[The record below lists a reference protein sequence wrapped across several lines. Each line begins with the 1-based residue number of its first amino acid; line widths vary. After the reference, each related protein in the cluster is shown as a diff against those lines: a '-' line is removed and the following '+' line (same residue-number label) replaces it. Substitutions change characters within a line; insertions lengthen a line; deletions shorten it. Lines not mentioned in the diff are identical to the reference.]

1 MFNRAPAVEC
11 SPREGLWYNPVH
23 CLQDQRGKN
32 QEICFTICQMRMTY
46 CHHWHKSPPSVPNDL
61 WPLHCCLR
69 RCRHHS
75 LGSGE
80 WFSRSPFGCAS
91 TAWYNN
97 GVMAHM
103 TWWRWK
109 CRRWGISGLHDW
121 WPVYCCSLFHS
132 VSWHKHHNNA
142 VTSGVFPGSKWCTH
156 YTRLPHYR
164 RSSTEYAVRINF
176 TSSGSYCILMC
187 TVSVLLAFFLFPTV
201 LTLPVSACTFYSWPI
216 QCRPP
221 ITLQFCGTWEERA

>member
-1 MFNRAPAVEC
+1 MLNRAPAVER
-11 SPREGLWYNPVH
+11 SAREGLWYNSVH

-32 QEICFTICQMRMTY
+32 QENMLYNLPNEDDIL
-46 CHHWHKSPPSVPNDL
+46 PPLTQISLLSVPNDL
-61 WPLHCCLR
+61 WPLHRCLR
-69 RCRHHS
+69 RCRHHR

-97 GVMAHM
+97 SVMAHM

-164 RSSTEYAVRINF
+164 RSYTEYAVRINF
-176 TSSGSYCILMC
+176 TSSGSYCVLMC
-187 TVSVLLAFFLFPTV
+187 IVSVLLALFFFFSPLSWHFLSLLVLFIADLYRV
-201 LTLPVSACTFYSWPI
+201 DHL
-216 QCRPP
+216 
-221 ITLQFCGTWEERA
+221 